1 MSDPLG
7 KDLKLVEKDLGSDL
21 APDIRGDLATIDDE
35 YNLGQALINRMRTRQ
50 GELSDL
56 GHSLYGSQLHE
67 LIGEVNNEGTREL
80 ARIYTQEAIVQ
91 DPRVQR
97 VLSVDVKPDP
107 GDPNAMSIRIAIVPR
122 GRDTA
127 LTVEFPFNLEVV

>member
-21 APDIRGDLATIDDE
+21 TPNISGDLATIDDE

-50 GELSDL
+50 GELADL
-56 GHSLYGSQLHE
+56 GHSLYGSKLHE
-67 LIGEVNNEGTREL
+67 LIGEINNESTREL

-91 DPRVQR
+91 DPRIQR
-97 VLSVDVKPDP
+97 VLSIDVIPDP
-107 GDPNAMSIRIAIVPR
+107 GDPNAISIKIAVVPK

-127 LTVEFPFNLEVV
+127 LTLEFPFNLEGA